1 MGDLQELL
9 AAMRVPRAFRSCYS
23 CANRYGCG
31 VVGAPLVP
39 LMMDEGQQ
47 CGFWR
52 PQEMSFIPSEIE
64 LAGLKMHQEQE
75 KNRRGRKVEKGYCGR
90 PEWADEE
97 GCPMDNPNEEMKDC
111 AGCRW
116 FKETEGQE

>member
-1 MGDLQELL
+1 MGDLQEFL
-9 AAMRVPRAFRSCYS
+9 AAMRVPRPLKSCYN
-23 CANRYGCG
+23 CANGCKLTG
-31 VVGAPLVP
+31 IAEVP
-39 LMMDEGQQ
+39 LMADMGQQ
-47 CGFWR
+47 CKFWR
-52 PQEMSFIPSEIE
+52 PSQDILIPTETE
-64 LAGLKMHQEQE
+64 LAALKMQWEKQE
-75 KNRRGRKVEKGYCGR
+75 NRRGRKVEKGYCGR